1 MRPLVKSAVFRM
13 RTVPQIKEKIED
25 RARKMEM
32 TQTAYIEM
40 LVSRDAEEDYS
51 DGRNYFD
58 QEKT

>member
-1 MRPLVKSAVFRM
+1 M

-58 QEKT
+58 QEKTWHKKRKSSW

>member
-1 MRPLVKSAVFRM
+1 M